1 MDGQS
6 ACDSDI
12 PEDSLLLV
20 KFYDGKHSSQTQI
33 VKSRSNNKVR
43 KYGPKAYFFFVL
55 LEHRLLSKQAILDDR
70 GCEGLYKTKNELT
83 IQYLQLFWRFT

>member
-6 ACDSDI
+6 ACDI

-43 KYGPKAYFFFVL
+43 KKSLVIKDKLSIVLL
-55 LEHRLLSKQAILDDR
+55 LEHCLLNKQTSLVDR
-70 GCEGLYKTKNELT
+70 
-83 IQYLQLFWRFT
+83 

>member
-1 MDGQS
+1 MDDQPT
-6 ACDSDI
+6 CDI

-43 KYGPKAYFFFVL
+43 KKGLIINGNITFL
-55 LEHRLLSKQAILDDR
+55 SEHRLLNKQTNLVDR
-70 GCEGLYKTKNELT
+70 
-83 IQYLQLFWRFT
+83 

>member
-1 MDGQS
+1 MDDQPT
-6 ACDSDI
+6 CDI

-43 KYGPKAYFFFVL
+43 KKGLIINGNITL
-55 LEHRLLSKQAILDDR
+55 LPEHRLLNKQTNLVDR
-70 GCEGLYKTKNELT
+70 
-83 IQYLQLFWRFT
+83 

>member
-1 MDGQS
+1 MDDQPT
-6 ACDSDI
+6 CDI

-43 KYGPKAYFFFVL
+43 KK
-55 LEHRLLSKQAILDDR
+55 
-70 GCEGLYKTKNELT
+70 GLIINDK
-83 IQYLQLFWRFT
+83 

>member
-1 MDGQS
+1 MDDQPT
-6 ACDSDI
+6 CDI

-43 KYGPKAYFFFVL
+43 KKGLIINGNFTL
-55 LEHRLLSKQAILDDR
+55 LPEHRLLNKQTNLVDR
-70 GCEGLYKTKNELT
+70 
-83 IQYLQLFWRFT
+83 